1 MWVQQ
6 IQVRSNRLSSP
17 QARSRIQER
26 VSLLWWCP
34 SLTEP
39 TYLSDLQITVVC
51 LKIPLFCLQIQC
63 SPLLAYRHVF
73 LHNRSRTGVLQALY
87 HHRLSPFHAIRT
99 SCVVLVAHKLTAKF
113 TDPTYHQLVM
123 LTSMSICPPCI
134 CNHRRKALVVAYLST
149 LPHWLPLH
157 RLLVFCEAD
166 DTLGSRLS
174 NIGQNSVFPY

>member
-51 LKIPLFCLQIQC
+51 LKIPLFCLQIRR

-87 HHRLSPFHAIRT
+87 RHRLSPFHAIRA

-134 CNHRRKALVVAYLST
+134 YMQSQAQSAGHCLFIYLASLAT
-149 LPHWLPLH
+149 SSSSAGILW
-157 RLLVFCEAD
+157 
-166 DTLGSRLS
+166 SRWHS
-174 NIGQNSVFPY
+174 WK